1 MTKNEK
7 IIKIIRVK
15 KYYYWDLNFP
25 FRHLKKEHI
34 LIFTENAIYKIM
46 C

>member
-1 MTKNEK
+1 MKSKKT

>member
-7 IIKIIRVK
+7 IIKIIKVK

-34 LIFTENAIYKIM
+34 LIFTENAIYTAI

>member
-7 IIKIIRVK
+7 IIKIIRFK

-34 LIFTENAIYKIM
+34 LIFTENAIYKII

>member
-7 IIKIIRVK
+7 IIKIIRIK

-34 LIFTENAIYKIM
+34 LIFTENAIYKGI